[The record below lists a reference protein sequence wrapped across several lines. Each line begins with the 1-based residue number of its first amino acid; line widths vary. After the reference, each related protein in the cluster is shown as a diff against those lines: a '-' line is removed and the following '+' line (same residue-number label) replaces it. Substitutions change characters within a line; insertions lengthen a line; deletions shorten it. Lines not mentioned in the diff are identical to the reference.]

1 MFLNFDEFAL
11 LFIIL
16 LLLFSF
22 LRLCWPPFDQK
33 TDTEFRK
40 AFMFFKKSELAK
52 ELNFQVII
60 FSVTPTLPGYLRL
73 LLCI

>member
-1 MFLNFDEFAL
+1 MKLPV
-11 LFIIL
+11 
-16 LLLFSF
+16 
-22 LRLCWPPFDQK
+22 CP
-33 TDTEFRK
+33 EFRK

-73 LLCI
+73 LLCILSFIFTRLRANS

>member
-1 MFLNFDEFAL
+1 MKLPV
-11 LFIIL
+11 
-16 LLLFSF
+16 
-22 LRLCWPPFDQK
+22 CP
-33 TDTEFRK
+33 EFRK